1 MEEREKVPN
10 DAMKKESFFW
20 TRSQPSSLDDGD
32 ESGGKTCS
40 KRSVMLVSQ
49 AVRRACSS
57 PAYELLTADF
67 FPFSDG
73 GGGRGGAGQKVGN
86 LLP

>member
-1 MEEREKVPN
+1 MRAAGKR
-10 DAMKKESFFW
+10 A
-20 TRSQPSSLDDGD
+20 RSGQ
-32 ESGGKTCS
+32 
-40 KRSVMLVSQ
+40 LVSQ